1 MNDLTKQELETIKYA
16 ISELLVIDG
25 EDSEKS
31 LLYAKIT
38 TMIDNYCENENSCK
52 EGLTKITDSHQ
63 SQ

>member
-38 TMIDNYCENENSCK
+38 TMIDNYCEHETEMDRKSTIRK
-52 EGLTKITDSHQ
+52 TKRGR
-63 SQ
+63 

>member
-38 TMIDNYCENENSCK
+38 AMIDNYCENENSCK
-52 EGLTKITDSHQ
+52 KELTKITDSHQ